1 MDRADRDRSGRP
13 APATAGTLDAGDQA
27 PGTAGAG
34 QAADTATGPAGGG
47 PASRAESAPA
57 EEVPAAQAG
66 KATAGEA
73 TAGGAG
79 TRRSRLR
86 RAAGSIRR
94 RLTGPAWPRRL
105 TGAAWLRRP
114 VTRQL
119 TLLVFFLGA
128 GVAVTLPLATYLTG
142 SLPESRDTASYVW
155 GFWWVAHQVTHLGN
169 PWFTKYMAA
178 PVGVD
183 LGFHTLMP
191 LPGLLFTPLTLAFG
205 PSFSYNLMVTLLPG
219 LLCYA
224 MYRAAR
230 LWLRSA
236 TGAVAAGLFFGL
248 SSMLTQQTWY
258 HLNIALGA
266 LFLPL
271 ALEASVRLRRTPG
284 RRQAIILGLVMGAAV
299 LTDQESSVLAAIV
312 VVLAL
317 VPWLLRRPS
326 WARLWP
332 VALAAVVG
340 AVVASPQIVA
350 MLQEIGQGGLTIK
363 PQLLAVSY
371 KQYGIGLPG
380 MFTPTPRVANFG
392 LGALA
397 EPFLRGRDNEG
408 MPMFGTVL
416 TVLALGGLIASY
428 RRRSA
433 WLLAALWLGCAALA
447 LGTSLWIGKHQYL
460 PLASMWNGVRV
471 SDLMPYTWFVRIPG
485 LSSFREA
492 DRLAILGLLPA
503 ALLAGAAVDWLRY
516 HARPVLVLVLAAG
529 VLEAGYAGNAKVGVM
544 QTSYPAVDKAI
555 AADHSKSVV
564 LDLPFG
570 LRGGIPVDGVPFF
583 PQALV
588 MATADGHPRS
598 VGYSSRVPLPTIN
611 AINHHPFYA
620 DLILSQHQNPPKCP
634 WWAGAAKAKGPC
646 FEPPGVYPYDPL
658 KVSEAQLDA
667 AARDAARMH
676 IRWAVVWKRN
686 NSVTDFILPYL
697 RETGFRFAYRTCG
710 RDSVLVYERTTRP
723 LGTPTKCPPLPRI
736 NGKVVTSAHN

>member
-1 MDRADRDRSGRP
+1 MDTADRDRSGRP

-27 PGTAGAG
+27 PGTAGDTSG
-34 QAADTATGPAGGG
+34 QAAGLPADTASPG
-47 PASRAESAPA
+47 PASADTAPGGAAPA
-57 EEVPAAQAG
+57 TPVSDDAM
-66 KATAGEA
+66 
-73 TAGGAG
+73 GARPG
-79 TRRSRLR
+79 RLE
-86 RAAGSIRR
+86 RAAGAFRR
-94 RLTGPAWPRRL
+94 RVAGR
-105 TGAAWLRRP
+105 AWLQRP
-114 VTRQL
+114 LARQL
-119 TLLVFFLGA
+119 SLLVFFLAA
-128 GVAVTLPLATYLTG
+128 GVVVTWPLATYLTG

-155 GFWWVAHQVTHLGN
+155 GFYWVTRQVTHLSN
-169 PWFTKYMAA
+169 PWFTTHMAA
-178 PVGVD
+178 PVGVQ

-266 LFLPL
+266 LFLPM

-299 LTDQESSVLAAIV
+299 LTDQESSVLAGIV
-312 VVLAL
+312 TGLVLL
-317 VPWLLRRPS
+317 PWLLRRPS

-332 VALAAVVG
+332 VVLATVVG
-340 AVVASPQIVA
+340 TVVASPQIIA
-350 MLQEIGQGGLTIK
+350 MLQEIGQGGLTISPK
-363 PQLLAVSY
+363 LLAVSY

-380 MFTPTPRVANFG
+380 MFSPTPRVANFG

-397 EPFLRGRDNEG
+397 GPFLHGRDNEG

-416 TVLALGGLIASY
+416 TVLAIGGLVASY

-433 WLLAALWLGCAALA
+433 WLLAALWAGCAALA
-447 LGTSLWIGKHQYL
+447 LGTSLWIGKVQYL
-460 PLASMWNGVRV
+460 PLASVWNGVRV
-471 SDLMPYTWFVRIPG
+471 SDVMPYTWFVRIPG

-516 HARPVLVLVLAAG
+516 HARPVIAVVAVAAIF
-529 VLEAGYAGNAKVGVM
+529 EAGYAGNAKVGVM
-544 QTSYPAVDKAI
+544 PTSYRPVDKAI
-555 AADHSKSVV
+555 AADHSGSIV

-598 VGYSSRVPLPTIN
+598 IGYSSRVPLPTIH
-611 AINHHPFYA
+611 AINRHPFYSY
-620 DLILSQHQNPPKCP
+620 LILSQHQNAVKCP
-634 WWAGAAKAKGPC
+634 WWAAAPKSATAC
-646 FEPPGVYPYDPL
+646 FEPPGVYPFEPL
-658 KVSEAQLDA
+658 KITPEQLA
-667 AARDAARMH
+667 AAREDAARMH
-676 IRWAVVWKRN
+676 IGWAVVWKRN

-710 RDSVLVYERTTRP
+710 RDSVLVYQRTS
-723 LGTPTKCPPLPRI
+723 
-736 NGKVVTSAHN
+736 GKPAFSARACQR

>member
-34 QAADTATGPAGGG
+34 QTADTATGPAGSG
-47 PASRAESAPA
+47 PASRPESAPA
-57 EEVPAAQAG
+57 EQAPATHAG
-66 KATAGEA
+66 AATAGEA
-73 TAGGAG
+73 TAEGAG

-94 RLTGPAWPRRL
+94 RLTGPAW
-105 TGAAWLRRP
+105 LRRP
-114 VTRQL
+114 LTRQL
-119 TLLVFFLGA
+119 ILLLFFLAA

-169 PWFTKYMAA
+169 PWFTRYMAA

-248 SSMLTQQTWY
+248 SSMLTEQTWY
-258 HLNIALGA
+258 HLNIAMGA

-271 ALEASVRLRRTPG
+271 ALEASARLRRTPG
-284 RRQAIILGLVMGAAV
+284 RRQAVILGLVMGAAV

-312 VVLAL
+312 VVLVL
-317 VPWLLRRPS
+317 VPWLVRRPS

-363 PQLLAVSY
+363 PQLLVVSY

-392 LGALA
+392 LGTLA
-397 EPFLRGRDNEG
+397 GPFLHGRDNEG

-460 PLASMWNGVRV
+460 PLASMWHGVRV
-471 SDLMPYTWFVRIPG
+471 SDLMPYTWFVRLPG

-516 HARPVLVLVLAAG
+516 HARPVLVLVLAAA
-529 VLEAGYAGNAKVGVM
+529 VLEAGFAGNAKVGVM
-544 QTSYPAVDKAI
+544 QTNYPTVDKAI
-555 AADHSKSVV
+555 AADHSNSVV

-634 WWAGAAKAKGPC
+634 WWAGAAKAKGGC
-646 FEPPGVYPYDPL
+646 YEGPGVYPYEPV
-658 KVSEAQLDA
+658 KFTETQLDA

-697 RETGFRFAYRTCG
+697 RETGFRFAYRSCG
-710 RDSVLVYERTTRP
+710 RDSVLVYERTAKP
-723 LGTPTKCPPLPRI
+723 LRAPTKCPALPRI
-736 NGKVVTSAHN
+736 HGKIVTSAHN

>member
-1 MDRADRDRSGRP
+1 VQRP
-13 APATAGTLDAGDQA
+13 LTRPPPARRPLARRPL
-27 PGTAGAG
+27 
-34 QAADTATGPAGGG
+34 
-47 PASRAESAPA
+47 
-57 EEVPAAQAG
+57 
-66 KATAGEA
+66 
-73 TAGGAG
+73 
-79 TRRSRLR
+79 TRRPPAR
-86 RAAGSIRR
+86 RPLARRPLTRRPPARRPLARQLILLLFFLAAG
-94 RLTGPAWPRRL
+94 
-105 TGAAWLRRP
+105 
-114 VTRQL
+114 V
-119 TLLVFFLGA
+119 V
-128 GVAVTLPLATYLTG
+128 VTLPLATYLAG

-155 GFWWVAHQVTHLGN
+155 GFYWVARQVTHLSN
-169 PWFTKYMAA
+169 PWFTTHMAA
-178 PVGVD
+178 PVGVQ

-266 LFLPL
+266 LFLPM

-299 LTDQESSVLAAIV
+299 LTDQESSVLAGIV
-312 VVLAL
+312 TGLVLL
-317 VPWLLRRPS
+317 PWLVRRPS
-326 WARLWP
+326 WARLRP
-332 VALAAVVG
+332 VALATVVG

-350 MLQEIGQGGLTIK
+350 MVQEIAQGSLTIS

-392 LGALA
+392 LSALA
-397 EPFLRGRDNEG
+397 GPFLHGRDNEG

-416 TVLALGGLIASY
+416 TVLAILGLIASY

-433 WLLAALWLGCAALA
+433 WLLAALWAGCAALA
-447 LGTSLWIGKHQYL
+447 LGTSLWIGKNQYL
-460 PLASMWNGVRV
+460 PLASVWHGVRV

-516 HARPVLVLVLAAG
+516 HARPLIAVVAAAA
-529 VLEAGYAGNAKVGVM
+529 VLEAGYAGNVKVGVM
-544 QTSYPAVDKAI
+544 PTSYPAVDQRI
-555 AADHSKSVV
+555 AADHSNSIV

-583 PQALV
+583 SKALV
-588 MATADGHPRS
+588 MATADGHPRAIA
-598 VGYSSRVPLPTIN
+598 YTSRLPVKTKLAIN
-611 AINHHPFYA
+611 AHPFYA
-620 DLILSQHQNPPKCP
+620 DLIAIQHETPLTCP
-634 WWAGAAKAKGPC
+634 WRAPNQPDSIMGCLHPHGVAVPGAWAVPTDVASLGTQAELA
-646 FEPPGVYPYDPL
+646 
-658 KVSEAQLDA
+658 EARQ
-667 AARDAARMH
+667 DAARMN
-676 IRWAVVWKRN
+676 IGWAVVWKRN
-686 NSVTDFILPYL
+686 GSVSNFVLPYL
-697 RETGFRFAYRTCG
+697 RATGFHFAYRTCG
-710 RDSVLVYERTTRP
+710 KDSVLVYQRTSGKP
-723 LGTPTKCPPLPRI
+723 VSAATKC
-736 NGKVVTSAHN
+736 H